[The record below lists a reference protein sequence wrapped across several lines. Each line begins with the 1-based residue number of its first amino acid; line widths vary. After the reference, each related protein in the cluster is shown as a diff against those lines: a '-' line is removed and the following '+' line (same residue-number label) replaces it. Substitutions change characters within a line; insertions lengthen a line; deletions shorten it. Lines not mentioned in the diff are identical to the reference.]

1 MDREHKQE
9 LSDKFW
15 KTYFPDL
22 IGKPLTELEA
32 LQNGFWEQYQTALE
46 ASDADTN
53 YAIVLA
59 KPAIQV
65 TTDEIYMRIITTA
78 KSVWNKQIDPRYQ
91 KNE

>member
-1 MDREHKQE
+1 MDRQQ
-9 LSDKFW
+9 LADKFW
-15 KTYFPDL
+15 ETHFPDL
-22 IGKPLTELEA
+22 VGKSITDIEGS
-32 LQNGFWEQYQTALE
+32 QSDFWSQYQKALE

-65 TTDEIYMRIITTA
+65 TTDETYMRIITTA